1 MIVLHFSMQGEYFFN
16 VLMEIVMC
24 LHFGLQ
30 KEDISKHSNSKCPWE
45 VHSIVKLNTTCNK
58 KKLICTYNITEMGQN
73 FIRFILWIDIHGIY
87 YIVKKW

>member
-30 KEDISKHSNSKCPWE
+30 KEDISKHSNSKCPRE

-58 KKLICTYNITEMGQN
+58 KNQFVHIASPKWVK
-73 FIRFILWIDIHGIY
+73 ILLGLFCE
-87 YIVKKW
+87 